1 MRQRGIAVLAVFFL
15 AAAAQAQQWTSV
27 GPGVDYRRFTGDA
40 RDIHVTRVDL
50 TNDSIR
56 VIGTRES
63 DRGTRVSEF
72 AKRNKAIA
80 AINADYF
87 DANMQPV
94 GLSVGPCGAWKET
107 KDTTRE
113 GVVAVGD
120 GKARID
126 TQREVMSE
134 VEGWID
140 SAVSGWPMLVRSCTP
155 LSASDLPGSDAFT
168 RAPHPRS
175 AAGVSRDGKTLYMVV
190 VDGRRPDAAGMTL
203 AQLATFMASELN
215 ACAAINFDG
224 GGSSAMWVG
233 NKLVSR
239 PSDGSE
245 RRVANHLA
253 VVLRQDFVACDTAI
267 EARAT
272 ERRLSTRIAAAA
284 PAATSTTTPKPAA
297 TTTTSTSKPA
307 AAATTRSS
315 EPAAGTA
322 TSSAPASAT
331 STTTPTTT
339 TTTTNGAPAAPPAT
353 STQPQP

>member
-1 MRQRGIAVLAVFFL
+1 MKERCIAVLAVVFL

-27 GPGVDYRRFTGDA
+27 GPGVDYRRFTAGSQDV
-40 RDIHVTRVDL
+40 HVTRVDL
-50 TNDSIR
+50 TNDAIR

-94 GLSVGPCGAWKET
+94 GLSVGPCGIWKET

-113 GVVAVGD
+113 GVVAVGK

-126 TQREVMSE
+126 TQREVMAE
-134 VEGWID
+134 VEEWID
-140 SAVSGWPMLVRSCTP
+140 SAVSGWPMLVRACTP
-155 LSASDLPGSDAFT
+155 LTASDLPGSDAFT
-168 RAPHPRS
+168 RSPHPRS
-175 AAGVSRDGKTLYMVV
+175 AAGVSRDGKMLYLVV
-190 VDGRRPDAAGMTL
+190 VDGRRADAVGMTL
-203 AQLATFMASELN
+203 AQLATFMSTELN

-233 NKLVSR
+233 DKLVSR

-253 VVLRQDFVACDTAI
+253 VVARDSFVACDMTV

-272 ERRLSTRIAAAA
+272 DRRLSIRSEAAAA
-284 PAATSTTTPKPAA
+284 AAKAAADKAKAETEAEKSKPLPMPEAVP
-297 TTTTSTSKPA
+297 STSMPRPVA
-307 AAATTRSS
+307 PSNAPGSM
-315 EPAAGTA
+315 PPITA
-322 TSSAPASAT
+322 PI
-331 STTTPTTT
+331 TP
-339 TTTTNGAPAAPPAT
+339 P
-353 STQPQP
+353 SPQH